1 MFRKLGNQSKPLVTI
16 ESEGEDKFTMKTESL
31 VTTSIIKWAS
41 VTINTC
47 AQHIWATFWDAN
59 ILFRDDPGPSIKHR
73 HWKIDYFHLC
83 EVTCFSF
90 KLGES
95 FEEITGDGRKVKPI
109 LISSTFRGSGVE
121 HNEHGGAEQ
130 DDAPDAGHR
139 RRQGQR
145 VHQGVPQ
152 GEDDQ
157 CLPGLWLGSKGF
169 NPHLIF
175 DLTNIF
181 DACSII
187 SRWRMWSPQESM
199 PERSN
204 IKRLGNICIFC
215 EVE

>member
-1 MFRKLGNQSKPLVTI
+1 M
-16 ESEGEDKFTMKTESL
+16 
-31 VTTSIIKWAS
+31 
-41 VTINTC
+41 
-47 AQHIWATFWDAN
+47 
-59 ILFRDDPGPSIKHR
+59 
-73 HWKIDYFHLC
+73 
-83 EVTCFSF
+83 
-90 KLGES
+90 
-95 FEEITGDGRKVKPI
+95 KPI

-121 HNEHGGAEQ
+121 HNEHGGAKQ

-157 CLPGLWLGSKGF
+157 CLPGLWPGSKGF

-181 DACSII
+181 DACSIT

-204 IKRLGNICIFC
+204 FKRLGNICIFC